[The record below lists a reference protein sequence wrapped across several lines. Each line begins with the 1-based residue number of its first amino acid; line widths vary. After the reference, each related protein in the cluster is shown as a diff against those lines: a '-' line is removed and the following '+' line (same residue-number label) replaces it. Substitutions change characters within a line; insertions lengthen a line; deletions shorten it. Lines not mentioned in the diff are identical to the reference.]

1 MSIVAGCD
9 VGSLTSKAVIM
20 KDGKIIGQSI
30 IKSKP
35 RPQDSANAAMET
47 ALLKA
52 GVVMKDI
59 VYCIGTGYGRD
70 KIPFV
75 KEVQSE
81 ISCHG
86 KGARWLLPSV
96 QTVIDIGG
104 QDCKTMKIDADGNVA
119 RFIANDKCASG
130 TGRFLEVMANV
141 LGTDIDSLG
150 KMSAKARS
158 PITLATACTVW
169 AQADVIKYINSGIPL
184 EDIGAGINSAMA
196 QRVAI
201 LVNAV
206 KPEGDLFMT
215 GGVAKNVGVVST
227 LEKLVGRKIKKARK
241 ADPQI
246 AGAIGAALFSL
257 DKINGN
263 RRKGK

>member
-20 KDGKIIGQSI
+20 KNGKIIASHVT
-30 IKSKP
+30 KSKP
-35 RPQDSANAAMET
+35 RPEDSAQLAMDGALENAG
-47 ALLKA
+47 LSIS
-52 GVVMKDI
+52 DI
-59 VYCIGTGYGRD
+59 GMCVGTGYGRE

-75 KEVQSE
+75 QEAVSE

-86 KGARWLLPSV
+86 KGARWLMPSAKI
-96 QTVIDIGG
+96 VIDIGG
-104 QDCKTMKIDADGNVA
+104 QDCKTMKINSDGTVD
-119 RFIANDKCASG
+119 RFITNDKCASG
-130 TGRFLEVMANV
+130 TGRFLEVMAKV
-141 LGTDIDSLG
+141 LGVDIEELG
-150 KMSAKARS
+150 KLSSKSKS
-158 PITLATACTVW
+158 PITLSSTCTVW
-169 AQADVIKYINSGIPL
+169 AQADIIKYVNSGVPI
-184 EDIGAGINSAMA
+184 EDIGAGINTAMA

-227 LEKLVGRKIKKARK
+227 LEKLIGKKIRRARK

-246 AGAIGAALFSL
+246 AGAIGAALIAM
-257 DKINGN
+257 DKTNGN
-263 RRKGK
+263 GRAAS